1 MMVVD
6 TSVWIDFF
14 NGRQTPQSVYLRDS
28 ADRPQIIVG
37 DLILC
42 EVYPSLL
49 VFRFSF
55 FVTRCSI
62 ILNEKRKTEN
72 AKPFCI
78 LQGFRQEKDFHASR
92 ELLLSFHYRD
102 MVGQSLAL
110 EAARHYRA
118 LRARGITVRKTI
130 DVLIGTFCLINDFEL
145 LHDDRDFD
153 PMETHLGLRVVR
165 LDDGD
170 THS

>member
-6 TSVWIDFF
+6 SSVWIDFF

-28 ADRPQIIVG
+28 ADRPQIVVG

-42 EVYPSLL
+42 EV
-49 VFRFSF
+49 
-55 FVTRCSI
+55 
-62 ILNEKRKTEN
+62 
-72 AKPFCI
+72 

-165 LDDGD
+165 LDDRD